1 MQAMRGSLSKVTLA
15 GTQTTILPEAKEETT
30 GEQLAEIKC
39 PTTDT
44 VVEMSPVMGEDRPG
58 RDTASNTSQAQGKFM
73 LSKAFPPPFS
83 LFFYTTLIWE
93 GSEMEAASWG

>member
-1 MQAMRGSLSKVTLA
+1 MTLA

-83 LFFYTTLIWE
+83 LFFYTNLIWE